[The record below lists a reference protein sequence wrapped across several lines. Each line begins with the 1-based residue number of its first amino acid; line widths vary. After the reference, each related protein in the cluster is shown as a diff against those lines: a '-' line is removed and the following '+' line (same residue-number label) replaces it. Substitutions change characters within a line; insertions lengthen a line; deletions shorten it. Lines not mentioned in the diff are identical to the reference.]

1 LNGEATYEEGGADS
15 DLARIPFIHPE
26 RRSQMKRI
34 FFLICGLLI
43 AAVVLPPLY
52 YSFVPADAPQL
63 PAPGRRIDVGDGVS
77 VNATDEGSGRPI
89 ILVHGLPGSAY
100 DWAPLSRAL
109 AARGHRVIAYDR
121 VGYGHSDARSN
132 DAFTPEGNA
141 DDLIGLIESEDLRDV
156 TVVGWSYGG
165 PVAII
170 AGRKDPSR
178 IGRLVLIGS
187 GGPSDEPEE
196 RPAAMALLSSGPV
209 RWYLAAVPPMGR
221 GLQVALSEV
230 AFSGGAQPDW
240 WLPNLEANFAMPSM
254 RTTYYAEGERFMES
268 ELGIEEVDQSILLL
282 HGDDDQLAPLAIGEW
297 LARHAKHTKL
307 IAIED
312 GSHMIPITHASQLAD
327 SIHEFVAGQIAMDT
341 P

>member
-1 LNGEATYEEGGADS
+1 
-15 DLARIPFIHPE
+15 
-26 RRSQMKRI
+26 MKRVL
-34 FFLICGLLI
+34 LISLGLLV
-43 AAVVLPPLY
+43 AVVALPPLY
-52 YSFVPADAPQL
+52 YAATPGESQQL
-63 PAPGRRIDVGDGVS
+63 PAPGRRIDVGGGIA
-77 VNATDEGSGRPI
+77 VNAIDAGQGTPI
-89 ILVHGLPGSAY
+89 VLVHGLPGSAY
-100 DWAPLSRAL
+100 DWAPLAQAL
-109 AARGHRVIAYDR
+109 VDRGHRVIAYDR
-121 VGYGHSDARSN
+121 VGYGHSDARTN
-132 DAFTPEGNA
+132 DAYTPDGNA
-141 DDLIGLIESEDLRDV
+141 DDLLGLLETENLRDA

-297 LARHAKHTKL
+297 LARHAKHSKL
-307 IAIED
+307 MAIED